1 MRSALLLIAIMAV
14 GSGLGQARAQA
25 TAPAPAEVPL
35 YCDNLA
41 EIHAQREA
49 ENQGFDRLY
58 AAISTMTTASFCG
71 YGDLSDTADESV
83 RKGIWALD
91 DRAASLT
98 PAETQQLK
106 QLKASYVL
114 GRQMI
119 DRRN

>member
-1 MRSALLLIAIMAV
+1 MRAAPILVAIMMA
-14 GSGLGQARAQA
+14 GPALGQSG
-25 TAPAPAEVPL
+25 TPAPAPAEVPL

-71 YGDLSDTADESV
+71 YADLSDTADESV